1 MRQIL
6 LSISLFAIVG
16 CGGGGGGGGG
26 VSPSTVSGG
35 GGSTVSGGGSS
46 TVSGGGGGSVNVRA
60 VYTTNAGSAAIGAA
74 MSNASISIQPLPA
87 NPSTEVLLT
96 ADDAGLFTVPST
108 VSLPALVKATSA
120 NGKYTH
126 YGYIKSSDQVGVP
139 VNPITTVLLTL
150 ASGGNPSAITSAI
163 SDAALADAKTKTLTL
178 FQHLLTATNQSSA
191 IDFLSKTFTTDHTGL
206 DLILDSVGIQLSA
219 TGNLVVLNK
228 LTGVVT
234 NIDPSKIAPIGFDTT
249 AVSRMTTAPIQL
261 CANFLNGLTSQTLT
275 TDTSIYDANF
285 LDSGRSRDVSMA
297 ELRDTAPSDG
307 FKVSMPIF
315 AGFDSNGNLTFNMQL
330 GTTAKEYI
338 SDYWLTVKKHATLN
352 KCVLAGDL
360 YPFEITIQPAIKTT
374 IRMDG
379 LTSNEVTKFAGLK
392 IYVGAHSDWNFASNS
407 IGSTPIKSAR
417 VDVCNSA
424 DVCTNLATLTNPGG
438 ASNGIFDI
446 DGKSSNNNLLQ
457 NSNVNLFTDISN
469 PIKITFFSSISAP
482 LTGSTNS
489 IGVVYTRSTAPVFS
503 AAEVAALNMP
513 TVSNASILTGT
524 LSNPTL
530 LWNSDS
536 AVISELSVVSSTISG
551 IFEGKW
557 KLILKK
563 GTGSTTF
570 AFSDRGSPYRSISIS
585 AHIPNRP
592 GMLETKY
599 IWAPT
604 CSGCY

>member
-6 LSISLFAIVG
+6 LSISLLALAA
-16 CGGGGGGGGG
+16 CGGGGG
-26 VSPSTVSGG
+26 STVNGG

-46 TVSGGGGGSVNVRA
+46 SASGGGSAVVA

-234 NIDPSKIAPIGFDTT
+234 NVDPSKIAPIGFDTT
-249 AVSRMTTAPIQL
+249 AVSRMTSAPIQL

-297 ELRDTAPSDG
+297 KLRDTAPSDG

-338 SDYWLTVKKHATLN
+338 SDYRITVKKHATLN

-379 LTSNEVTKFAGLK
+379 LTSNEVTKFAGLE
-392 IYVGAHSDWNFASNS
+392 IYFGAHPDWTFASNS
-407 IGSTPIKSAR
+407 IGSTRIKSAR

-438 ASNGIFDI
+438 AANGIFDI
-446 DGKSSNNNLLQ
+446 DGQSANNYLKILQ

-469 PIKITFFSSISAP
+469 PIKITFFSSLSAP

-536 AVISELSVVSSTISG
+536 AVIFELSVSSTTSG
-551 IFEGKW
+551 PWAKDW

-563 GTGSTTF
+563 GSGSTRFTI
-570 AFSDRGSPYRSISIS
+570 SDPAPPYYRSISIS
-585 AHIPNRP
+585 AHIPNRS

-599 IWAPT
+599 IWAPN

>member
-1 MRQIL
+1 MRKVL
-6 LSISLFAIVG
+6 LSMSLVLLAG
-16 CGGGGGGGGG
+16 CGGGGGESA
-26 VSPSTVSGG
+26 VE
-35 GGSTVSGGGSS
+35 
-46 TVSGGGGGSVNVRA
+46 A
-60 VYTTNAGSAAIGAA
+60 VYTKNAGTAAIGAA

-108 VSLPALVKATSA
+108 VTLPALVKATSA
-120 NGKYTH
+120 NGQYTY
-126 YGYIKSSDQVGVP
+126 YGYIKSASDTGIP

-178 FQHLLTATNQSSA
+178 FQHLLSATNQSSA

-228 LTGVVT
+228 LTGVMT
-234 NIDPSKIAPIGFDTT
+234 NIDPSNITPIGFDTT

-261 CANFLNGLTSQTLT
+261 CANFLDGLTSQTLT

-315 AGFDSNGNLTFNMQL
+315 AGFDSNENLTFNMQL
-330 GTTAKEYI
+330 GTTSKEYI
-338 SDYWLTVKKHATLN
+338 SDYRITVKKHATLN
-352 KCVLAGDL
+352 KCVLVGDL

-379 LTSNEVTKFAGLK
+379 LTSNEVTKFAGLE
-392 IYVGAHSDWNFASNS
+392 IYVGAHGDWTFASNS

-424 DVCTNLATLTNPGG
+424 DACTNLATLTNLNG
-438 ASNGIFDI
+438 AANGIFDI
-446 DGKSSNNNLLQ
+446 DGQSANNYLKILQ
-457 NSNVNLFTDISN
+457 NSNVNLFTDIAN
-469 PIKITFFSSISAP
+469 PIKITFFTSVLAP

-489 IGVVYTRSTAPVFS
+489 IGMVYTRSTAPVFT

-536 AVISELSVVSSTISG
+536 AVISELSVGSTTSG
-551 IFEGKW
+551 PWAKDW

-563 GTGSTTF
+563 GSGSTQFTI
-570 AFSDRGSPYRSISIS
+570 SDPAPPYYRSISIS

-592 GMLETKY
+592 GQLETKY

>member
-1 MRQIL
+1 MRNLFTLFVL
-6 LSISLFAIVG
+6 LTLAA
-16 CGGGGGGGGG
+16 CGGGG
-26 VSPSTVSGG
+26 SGG
-35 GGSTVSGGGSS
+35 GES
-46 TVSGGGGGSVNVRA
+46 A
-60 VYTTNAGSAAIGAA
+60 VGAIYTKNAGSAAIGAA

-96 ADDAGLFTVPST
+96 ADDDGLFTVPST
-108 VSLPALVKATSA
+108 VTIPALVKATSA
-120 NGKYTH
+120 NGQYTY
-126 YGYIKSSDQVGVP
+126 YGYIKSTSDTGIP

-163 SDAALADAKTKTLTL
+163 SDAALADAKTKTVTL

-234 NIDPSKIAPIGFDTT
+234 NIDPSNITPIGFDTT

-261 CANFLNGLTSQTLT
+261 CANFLDGLTSQTLT

-297 ELRDTAPSDG
+297 EFRAIAPSDG

-338 SDYWLTVKKHATLN
+338 SDYRITVKKHATLN
-352 KCVLAGDL
+352 KCVLVGDL
-360 YPFEITIQPAIKTT
+360 YPFEITIQPAIKTV

-379 LTSNEVTKFAGLK
+379 LTSNAVTKFAGLE
-392 IYVGAHSDWNFASNS
+392 IYVGAHSDWTFASNS

-417 VDVCNSA
+417 VDVCDSA
-424 DVCTNLATLTNPGG
+424 DACTNLATLTNLNG
-438 ASNGIFDI
+438 AANGIFDI
-446 DGKSSNNNLLQ
+446 DGLSANNNLKILQ
-457 NSNVNLFTDISN
+457 NSTVNLFTDISN
-469 PIKITFFSSISAP
+469 PIKITFFTSVSAP

-489 IGVVYTRSTAPVFS
+489 IGVVYTRSTAPLFTS
-503 AAEVAALNMP
+503 AEVAALNMP
-513 TVSNASILTGT
+513 SVSNASVLTAS

-536 AVISELSVVSSTISG
+536 AVITELSVGSSYISNN
-551 IFEGKW
+551 FDKDW

-563 GTGSTTF
+563 GSGSTQFT
-570 AFSDRGSPYRSISIS
+570 FSDTVAPYYRSISIS

-592 GMLETKY
+592 SMLETKY

-604 CSGCY
+604 CSECS

>member
-16 CGGGGGGGGG
+16 CGGGGGGGDR
-26 VSPSTVSGG
+26 PSTVSGG

-46 TVSGGGGGSVNVRA
+46 TVSGDGGSVNVRA

-108 VSLPALVKATSA
+108 VTIPALVKATSA
-120 NGKYTH
+120 NGKYTY
-126 YGYIKSSDQVGVP
+126 YGYIKSAGDSGIP

-163 SDAALADAKTKTLTL
+163 SDAALADAQTKTLTL
-178 FQHLLTATNQSSA
+178 FKHLLTATNQSSA

-219 TGNLVVLNK
+219 TGNLIVLNK
-228 LTGVVT
+228 LTGVMT
-234 NIDPSKIAPIGFDTT
+234 NIDPSNITPIGFDTT
-249 AVSRMTTAPIQL
+249 AFSRMTTAPIQL

-275 TDTSIYDANF
+275 TDTSIYDVNF
-285 LDSGRSRDVSMA
+285 LDSGRSRDVLMA

-338 SDYWLTVKKHATLN
+338 YDYRLTVKKHATLN

-379 LTSNEVTKFAGLK
+379 LTSNEVTKFAGLE

-438 ASNGIFDI
+438 AAKGIFEI
-446 DGKSSNNNLLQ
+446 DGQSANNYLKILQ

-482 LTGSTNS
+482 LTGNTNS
-489 IGVVYTRSTAPVFS
+489 IGVVYTRSSAPVFS
-503 AAEVAALNMP
+503 AAEAAALRMP

-536 AVISELSVVSSTISG
+536 AVISELSVLSSTISG

>member
-6 LSISLFAIVG
+6 LSISLVAIVGGVG
-16 CGGGGGGGGG
+16 CGGGGGGG
-26 VSPSTVSGG
+26 VSP
-35 GGSTVSGGGSS
+35 S

-228 LTGVVT
+228 LTGVMT
-234 NIDPSKIAPIGFDTT
+234 NIEPSNITPIGFDTT
-249 AVSRMTTAPIQL
+249 AVSRMNTAPIQL

-285 LDSGRSRDVSMA
+285 LASGRSRDDSMA
-297 ELRDTAPSDG
+297 EFREIASSDG
-307 FKVSMPIF
+307 FKFSMPIF
-315 AGFDSNGNLTFNMQL
+315 EGFDSNGNLSFDVQL
-330 GTTAKEYI
+330 STTAKEYI
-338 SDYWLTVKKHATLN
+338 SDYRLTVKKHVTFN
-352 KCVLAGDL
+352 KCVLVGNL
-360 YPFEITIQPAIKTT
+360 YPFEIRIQPAIKTM

-379 LTSNEVTKFAGLK
+379 LTSNEVTKFAGLE
-392 IYVGAHSDWNFASNS
+392 IYVGAHGGWTFSANS

-424 DVCTNLATLTNPGG
+424 DVCTSLATLTNLNG
-438 ASNGIFDI
+438 AANGIFDI
-446 DGKSSNNNLLQ
+446 DGQSANNKLKILQ
-457 NSNVNLFTDISN
+457 NSNVNLFTDILNS
-469 PIKITFFSSISAP
+469 IKITLFTSVSAP
-482 LTGSTNS
+482 LKGSTNS

-536 AVISELSVVSSTISG
+536 AVISELSVLSSTISG
-551 IFEGKW
+551 IFEAKW